1 MKDMKKLFA
10 LDSPGHLAGA
20 VGLGPC
26 RGDTKQT
33 IFLLPLLL
41 SRDRVRRP
49 FARYRY
55 GVSLG

>member
-10 LDSPGHLAGA
+10 LDSPGYLAGA

-33 IFLLPLLL
+33 IFCSP
-41 SRDRVRRP
+41 SC
-49 FARYRY
+49 
-55 GVSLG
+55 